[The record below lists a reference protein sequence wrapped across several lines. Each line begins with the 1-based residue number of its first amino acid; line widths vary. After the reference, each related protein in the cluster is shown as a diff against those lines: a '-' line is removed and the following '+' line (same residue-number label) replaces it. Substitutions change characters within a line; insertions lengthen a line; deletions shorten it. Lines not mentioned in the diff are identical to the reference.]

1 MTKMVLD
8 SHSVDEAKRFTN
20 IVRHYDFAVDAMCQ
34 QYVVDAKSILGVLSL
49 DLCRPVTVY
58 VRSDDCDDCDELME
72 KLMVFAYENSV
83 PEKVEDN

>member
-8 SHSVDEAKRFTN
+8 LHSVDEAKRFTN